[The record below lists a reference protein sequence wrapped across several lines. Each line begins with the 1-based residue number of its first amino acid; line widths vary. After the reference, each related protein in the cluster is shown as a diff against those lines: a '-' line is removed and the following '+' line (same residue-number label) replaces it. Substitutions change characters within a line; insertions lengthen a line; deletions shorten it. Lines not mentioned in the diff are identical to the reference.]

1 MEPDDDFYDASIVWI
16 IKEVIE
22 KVQAEHHPDETWV
35 GLYLLLTNKMPDQAY
50 REYREDCKING

>member
-22 KVQAEHHPDETWV
+22 KVQTEHHPDETWV

-50 REYREDCKING
+50 REYREDCRING